1 MTYEIIEEQ
10 KCQYLIWR
18 PVVAVAS
25 DNLKSLKIVE
35 WYSMMTSTFLTVI
48 CKTGSREGKMAKEI
62 N

>member
-48 CKTGSREGKMAKEI
+48 CIKGHEKGKWRKK
-62 N
+62 

>member
-1 MTYEIIEEQ
+1 M
-10 KCQYLIWR
+10 
-18 PVVAVAS
+18 AS

-48 CKTGSREGKMAKEI
+48 CIKGSREGKMAKEI